1 MEKAINSLVPEG
13 LRQKKK
19 KKKQRSKG
27 RGKERECREKLVT
40 EEGMTAHKRPPKK
53 KKNASK
59 LFLFPA
65 EFGEMRTNF
74 MVT

>member
-1 MEKAINSLVPEG
+1 MSREISDRGRDDGA
-13 LRQKKK
+13 QKTS
-19 KKKQRSKG
+19 Q
-27 RGKERECREKLVT
+27 
-40 EEGMTAHKRPPKK
+40 